1 MADRLTELQ
10 DIINLQA
17 ENLYNAIGVIQQLA
31 QPSFFS
37 DLNHKGRRE
46 KEWASNPELQSLL
59 QGQTGEDYALKYAIS
74 IADCAKKIE
83 ILINSLPAEETAP
96 DVQDEATK
104 DLFSDYRKQSAKL
117 YNLITKSFQTRLSK
131 VRFLIGRISETQLL
145 TRALENEV
153 CVISFRV
160 LSTLCPFYC
169 KFSDRYTTTSI
180 MDLMQ
185 PEIPEKTESDIYFSW
200 LNFLSLCLGS
210 IFFARLFGILLP
222 LALPKVV
229 QYVLPSCRASRAA
242 SKRRDSE
249 LLELRSKMSKLN
261 MVDNFAAYSKLQRKV
276 NSLVRDQNETD
287 RSQLGITLV
296 SSLVAQVIRY
306 ILHGILLAWLF
317 SRTPTDRLT
326 NDQLAVLKETYAF
339 VGWLVTCIH
348 YIPGWLITMLW
359 ISLCEVTS
367 TRFLS
372 MFQQWFE
379 TDRGNENFLQTAA
392 NFAAASST
400 F

>member
-59 QGQTGEDYALKYAIS
+59 QGQTGEDYAHKYAIS

-96 DVQDEATK
+96 EVQDEATK
-104 DLFSDYRKQSAKL
+104 DLYSDYRKQSAKL
-117 YNLITKSFQTRLSK
+117 FNLITKSFQTRLSK
-131 VRFLIGRISETQLL
+131 K
-145 TRALENEV
+145 A
-153 CVISFRV
+153 
-160 LSTLCPFYC
+160 
-169 KFSDRYTTTSI
+169 RYTTNFI
-180 MDLMQ
+180 MEQMET
-185 PEIPEKTESDIYFSW
+185 EIHTKTESDIYFLW
-200 LNFLSLCLGS
+200 LNYLTLCLGS

-222 LALPKVV
+222 LALPKVA

-242 SKRRDSE
+242 AKQRESE
-249 LLELRSKMSKLN
+249 LLELCYKMSKLN

-276 NSLVRDQNETD
+276 NSLVREQNEAD

-306 ILHGILLAWLF
+306 VLHGILLAWLF

-326 NDQLAVLKETYAF
+326 NDQLAFLKGTYAF
-339 VGWLVTCIH
+339 VGWLVICVH
-348 YIPGWLITMLW
+348 YIPGWLIVMLW

-367 TRFLS
+367 SRFLS
-372 MFQQWFE
+372 IFQ
-379 TDRGNENFLQTAA
+379 RKL
-392 NFAAASST
+392 
-400 F
+400 